1 MTAAVMFCQMGGGEL
16 DGPERVA
23 VLGRTFEYIDAKLCD
38 VIYVFGV
45 REQRDNKTFDYLVLL
60 FLDGSHLCQCRTLQ
74 TLGLLCR
81 HLWAAMLHSPKFRFH
96 VGLLHEHWLT
106 ETARGTPQQDWPDAA
121 APRWIV
127 ADRHAATAG
136 AMEGF
141 EAAAGDDGSAGGWKA
156 FVGSSQTVQTV
167 LLDLKEKGPT
177 AQDRQVLYADV
188 TKKLGQA
195 ASILS
200 DSVSPAV
207 AVALVDQFLATVS
220 AQAGGAAA
228 TRTGGRVAPYVAN
241 PGTVRLPAR
250 TSNKRRRGAAE
261 KYTRAG
267 SKRAATSGAST

>member
-1 MTAAVMFCQMGGGEL
+1 
-16 DGPERVA
+16 
-23 VLGRTFEYIDAKLCD
+23 
-38 VIYVFGV
+38 
-45 REQRDNKTFDYLVLL
+45 
-60 FLDGSHLCQCRTLQ
+60 
-74 TLGLLCR
+74 
-81 HLWAAMLHSPKFRFH
+81 MLHSPKFRFH

-106 ETARGTPQQDWPDAA
+106 KTARGTPQRDWPDAST
-121 APRWIV
+121 PRWIV

-141 EAAAGDDGSAGGWKA
+141 EGAAGDDGFAGGWKA

-167 LLDLKEKGPT
+167 LLDLKEKRPT
-177 AQDRQVLYADV
+177 AQDRQVVYADV
-188 TKKLGQA
+188 TKKHGQA

-228 TRTGGRVAPYVAN
+228 TRTGGSLRRQPRHC
-241 PGTVRLPAR
+241 RLPAR

-267 SKRAATSGAST
+267 SKRAATSGSST

>member
-1 MTAAVMFCQMGGGEL
+1 
-16 DGPERVA
+16 
-23 VLGRTFEYIDAKLCD
+23 
-38 VIYVFGV
+38 
-45 REQRDNKTFDYLVLL
+45 
-60 FLDGSHLCQCRTLQ
+60 
-74 TLGLLCR
+74 
-81 HLWAAMLHSPKFRFH
+81 
-96 VGLLHEHWLT
+96 
-106 ETARGTPQQDWPDAA
+106 
-121 APRWIV
+121 
-127 ADRHAATAG
+127 
-136 AMEGF
+136 MEGF
-141 EAAAGDDGSAGGWKA
+141 EAAAGDDGSAGVWEA

-241 PGTVRLPAR
+241 PGTVRLSAR

-267 SKRAATSGAST
+267 SRRAATSGAST